1 MKLCEKVAIVLE
13 RQYPKLPRPQRIHAL
28 ANRMKLYDIDVT
40 RILNGGRNTEKMY
53 RIIKMLEPIAAEVD
67 VDLLSELNNNVYPG
81 EIDQHVQQ
89 AVDKETR
96 RIAKRGAPR

>member
-67 VDLLSELNNNVYPG
+67 VDLLSELNNNIYAG
-81 EIDQHVQQ
+81 GIDRDVQQ
-89 AVDKETR
+89 TIGEETR
-96 RIAKRGAPR
+96 